1 MFAKKTGKPRKEDL
15 IIEKITRHQ
24 VTAGGRMLHTHCFMD
39 ALMLPAVLG
48 LEPVEVRSKSPMGG
62 YVTARVTRQDVEAS
76 PEEAVVSFGAA
87 RAGEASV
94 QTTLCPYLNAFPSC
108 TDYERWAKEIPE
120 AITIA
125 LPLQDA
131 FALARD
137 WATVGGQKAP
147 EGAIG
152 GCC

>member
-62 YVTARVTRQDVEAS
+62 YVTARVTRQEVEAS

-87 RAGEASV
+87 RAGAAPPRRRSAP
-94 QTTLCPYLNAFPSC
+94 TGPPS
-108 TDYERWAKEIPE
+108 P
-120 AITIA
+120 
-125 LPLQDA
+125 
-131 FALARD
+131 LAR
-137 WATVGGQKAP
+137 ATSGGRKRFP
-147 EGAIG
+147 
-152 GCC
+152 